1 MNQSWVKVTLIF
13 FSNLMYDNN
22 GLIATDI
29 EGRLT
34 YSCAT
39 FTSDDIDAVYNLFS
53 KMLGSMVP
61 YFASWI
67 NFEGLYSFYFNSI
80 FTWL

>member
-1 MNQSWVKVTLIF
+1 MNHSWVKVTLIF
-13 FSNLMYDNN
+13 FSNLMSDNK

-34 YSCAT
+34 YSWAT
-39 FTSDDIDAVYNLFS
+39 FTSNDPDALNNLFS
-53 KMLGSMVP
+53 KMLGSMVLN
-61 YFASWI
+61 FASSI